1 VEKSFRRHTL
11 NERWQ
16 ALKSERSS
24 WIAQWREI
32 SKFMLP
38 WAGRFLASD
47 RNKGWKRHNLIR
59 DNTGIRAL
67 RTLAAGMMAGATSPA
82 RPWFRLQTPDEEL
95 NSFHAVALWLSQTT
109 RLMQRIFQK
118 SNAYRALHVIYEELG
133 AFGTAACPIFPD
145 FENVTH
151 HYPLTIGEY
160 CLATDYQGRVRT
172 LYREF
177 QKTVSETVAEFGY
190 DKVTPRTK
198 NLYDRG
204 ALDTWLTIIHV
215 IEPRTDR
222 DPKLRDK
229 LNMAWRSVYFEEGSD
244 PDKYLSESGFPEF
257 PCVCPRWT
265 VSGGDIYGSSPG
277 MDALGDVKQLQ
288 HGQYRKLQ
296 ALDLASNPPALVTGQ
311 LKGREVDLSPGGVN
325 YSDNPNAGISSALKI
340 GFDPTLW
347 LQDIAD
353 VRERINGACFVDLFL
368 MIANSNDGKMT
379 ATEVAIRQEEKMLML
394 GPVLERLHNE
404 LLSPLIE
411 ITFARMVETGIIPPV
426 PQELQGMELDVEFVS
441 MLAQAQKAIGVNAID
456 RFTSSLGALASIKGE
471 VLDRV
476 DADKWVEIYADS
488 LGVDPRILVA
498 GETAALIRQERA
510 EAQQAAQQSAA
521 MNQGA
526 DTLQKLGGVDMDK
539 TTAASKLIDPA
550 SR

>member
-1 VEKSFRRHTL
+1 
-11 NERWQ
+11 
-16 ALKSERSS
+16 
-24 WIAQWREI
+24 
-32 SKFMLP
+32 
-38 WAGRFLASD
+38 
-47 RNKGWKRHNLIR
+47 
-59 DNTGIRAL
+59 
-67 RTLAAGMMAGATSPA
+67 
-82 RPWFRLQTPDEEL
+82 
-95 NSFHAVALWLSQTT
+95 
-109 RLMQRIFQK
+109 MQRIFQK
-118 SNAYRALHVIYEELG
+118 SNTYRALHVIYEELG

-160 CLATDYQGRVRT
+160 CLATDYRGHVRT

-177 QKTVSETVAEFGY
+177 QKTVAETVAEFGY
-190 DKVTPRTK
+190 DRVAPRTK

-204 ALDTWLTIIHV
+204 ALDSWVTIIHV
-215 IEPRTDR
+215 IEPRADR
-222 DPKLRDK
+222 DPKRRDT

-244 PDKYLSESGFPEF
+244 PDKYLSESGFPDF
-257 PCVCPRWT
+257 PCVCPRWS
-265 VSGGDIYGSSPG
+265 VSGGDIYGNSPA

-296 ALDLASNPPALVTGQ
+296 ALDLSSNPPVLVSGQ
-311 LKGREVDLSPGGVN
+311 LKGREIDLSPGGVN
-325 YSDNPNAGISSALKI
+325 YLDTANPQAGIRSALELRY
-340 GFDPTLW
+340 DPSLW

-353 VRERINGACFVDLFL
+353 VRERIEGALFVDLFL
-368 MIANSNDGKMT
+368 MIANANDGKMT

-394 GPVLERLHNE
+394 GPVLERLHDE

-441 MLAQAQKAIGVNAID
+441 TLAQAQKAIGVNAID
-456 RFTSSLGALASIKGE
+456 RFTASLGALAAIKGE
-471 VLDRV
+471 VLDRL
-476 DADKWVEIYADS
+476 DADKWVEIYADN

-510 EAQQAAQQSAA
+510 AALQAEQQAAM

-526 DTLQKLGGVDMDK
+526 DTLQKLGGVE
-539 TTAASKLIDPA
+539 TLGQS
-550 SR
+550 